1 MFPKNKV
8 TDDSI
13 SLEGGFRNGNNLSS
27 NGESVDMGSNGENN
41 EEGNQRLYVD
51 PSIFGMK

>member
-41 EEGNQRLYVD
+41 EEGNQRLYAD

>member
-8 TDDSI
+8 TNDSI